1 MGIYR
6 FTAAARPFVRQLSGF
21 SSALSLKSF
30 IALNPIWNEPFK
42 KPNLKIQQG
51 KNSTILQEENYG
63 LIFKHCVCK

>member
-30 IALNPIWNEPFK
+30 IALNPIWNEPLK
-42 KPNLKIQQG
+42 TRIKIQQG
-51 KNSTILQEENYG
+51 RIPQRVDFQTL
-63 LIFKHCVCK
+63 CK